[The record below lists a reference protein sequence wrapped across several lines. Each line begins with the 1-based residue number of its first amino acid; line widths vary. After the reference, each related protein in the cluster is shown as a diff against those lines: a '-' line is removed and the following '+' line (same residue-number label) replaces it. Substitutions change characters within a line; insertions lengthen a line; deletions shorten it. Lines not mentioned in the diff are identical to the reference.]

1 MVSSAGPHWVRIAKR
16 RGPAILALAALALS
30 ACGSSEP
37 TTSSGGTKPSPSA
50 TPVPA
55 AGGQFTET
63 GAVQLVTTV
72 APASVT
78 CSFPSLNGPEILLQ
92 VATVDKTMGGFITL
106 TSSEVFLRVGAG
118 SGSTY
123 TQRNFS
129 GPGVTNFDAAKGAQF
144 NAQLA
149 DTTPAG
155 QSRGTIGAISS
166 ISGSVSCG
174 TKTPGSGT
182 ITINGTSSGGAISG
196 ALTSMLV
203 NCPAGAAFALING
216 LTQVGSMPVAVEIG
230 GGSGEVYFGS
240 FSTASTAYFFTS
252 SATGLYTL
260 GNGHVRWNNAALTE
274 SGAGGAGHTITING
288 DATCGT

>member
-1 MVSSAGPHWVRIAKR
+1 MEFSARPPAVHIPR
-16 RGPAILALAALALS
+16 RWGPAIIALTALALS
-30 ACGSSEP
+30 ACGGSGPS
-37 TTSSGGTKPSPSA
+37 TSSGGTTPSA
-50 TPVPA
+50 SPTPAPP
-55 AGGQFTET
+55 AGGQFTQT
-63 GAVQLVTTV
+63 GAVQLVTPV
-72 APASVT
+72 APDSVT
-78 CSFPSLNGPEILLQ
+78 CSFPSLNGPEILLH
-92 VATVDKTMGGFITL
+92 VATADMTMGGFITL

-129 GPGVTNFDAAKGAQF
+129 GPGVTNFDAAKGGQF

-149 DTTPAG
+149 DTTPPG
-155 QSRGTIGAISS
+155 QTKGTIGAISS

-182 ITINGTSSGGAISG
+182 ITINGSSSGGAISG

-203 NCPAGAAFALING
+203 KCPAGKPFALING

-240 FSTASTAYFFTS
+240 FSTASAAYFFTS

-260 GNGHVRWNNAALTE
+260 ANGHVHWNNAVLTE
-274 SGAGGAGHTITING
+274 TGAGGAGHTITIDG